1 MPQTAIEKCRESMKQ
16 CVNWLMQT
24 EHREKARALCDEM
37 NRAFTEHPREAGE
50 TYWTHLW
57 FTTTMSARFLYTTA
71 VIMIH
76 GLFPF
81 LLTRAA
87 SDATEE
93 TYRIMKSRIPKSRR
107 AELDAYDDYSV

>member
-1 MPQTAIEKCRESMKQ
+1 MATVYRDFVKRTCTWVMCEK
-16 CVNWLMQT
+16 
-24 EHREKARALCDEM
+24 HRALARQLYNDV
-37 NRAFTEHPREAGE
+37 NRAFNAHPQDAGE

-57 FTTTMSARFLYTTA
+57 FTTTMSARFLYTTV

-93 TYRIMKSRIPKSRR
+93 TYRIMKSRIPQSRR
-107 AELDAYDDYSV
+107 DELDAYDDYSV